1 MNRFYLFLFFLLA
14 TGGIVVAQQPTIG
27 PANVQTEGCDSLVAD
42 FIGSSDR
49 TTISWIWS
57 FGDGDSSFVQ
67 DPPAHTYDSPG
78 AYTVELKV
86 VYNNNQTDSATKDVL
101 IHHSPEANFTDTVYF
116 PESSF
121 KVYLIDSSITDPAVD
136 FYNYEFDFGDGTTQT
151 YENQIPWSSFPHPD
165 TYNSE
170 GSKNV
175 TMIISDAIGC
185 ADTLEKAINVEDNL
199 DLNYKK
205 EVDSTNAHAFSPN
218 NDGQNDLFK
227 VKSNGV
233 DFLKMKIFS
242 RTGAIIYEN
251 ESTSIIW
258 DGKTPSGLEAS
269 PGVYYYL
276 LENQDVQTNEVSIEK
291 GIIYLFR

>member
-1 MNRFYLFLFFLLA
+1 MNRFYLFVFALLIS
-14 TGGIVVAQQPTIG
+14 GGIIKAQQPTIG
-27 PANVQTEGCDSLVAD
+27 PQNIQTEGCDSLIAD
-42 FIGSSDR
+42 FIGSADR
-49 TTISWIWS
+49 TVISWIWS

-78 AYTVELKV
+78 EYTVELKV
-86 VYNNNQTDSATKDVL
+86 VYNNNQTDSATKDIL
-101 IHHSPEANFTDTVYF
+101 IHRSPEANFTDTLFF

-121 KVYLIDSSITDPAVD
+121 KEYFKDLSNTDPAVD
-136 FYNYEFDFGDGTTQT
+136 EYDYEFDFGDGTTQV
-151 YENQIPWSSFPHPD
+151 YEKQTPGSTFPHPD
-165 TYNSE
+165 IYNSE

-185 ADTLEKAINVEDNL
+185 ADTLEKVIDVGDSLNL
-199 DLNYKK
+199 E
-205 EVDSTNAHAFSPN
+205 EVNAHAFSPN

-233 DFLKMKIFS
+233 DVLKMKIFS

-251 ESTSIIW
+251 VSTSIIW
-258 DGKTPSGLEAS
+258 DGKTPTGLEAS
-269 PGVYYYL
+269 PGVYYYV